1 MLCYTNMVSKTK
13 EEHLIRVKNGTHTR
27 LNKLKYDLKM
37 KSVSDTI
44 AYLIKCYE
52 KTRKKDTK

>member
-1 MLCYTNMVSKTK
+1 MLYYTNMTRKTK
-13 EEHLIRVKNGTHTR
+13 EEYLTRVKSKTHTK

-44 AYLIKCYE
+44 AYLINFYNKN
-52 KTRKKDTK
+52 K